1 MHSGMLTRRAWLFGT
16 AGLASGALLNAV
28 SSVALHI
35 RKEEDFIRVAAPY
48 LHFLSGRPLERLKSG
63 AAVLYTMQLAI
74 SRDNFTTLE
83 RRAFERFVVSFDI
96 WEEKFSIVG
105 IGMQKGT
112 ASHLDSIAAE
122 EWCVKHLGLTTR
134 GLNAQTPYWVR
145 LELRAEEP
153 KDAVTLLTQPPIALT
168 KLVELFARPPKH
180 EADRWAAEQGP
191 FRLMD
196 LKL

>member
-1 MHSGMLTRRAWLFGT
+1 MHPSMLTRRAWLFGT
-16 AGLASGALLNAV
+16 AGLACGALLNAV
-28 SSVALHI
+28 SIATL
-35 RKEEDFIRVAAPY
+35 RLRRQEDFLRLAAPH

-63 AAVLYTMQLAI
+63 SSVLYTMQMAI
-74 SRDNFTTLE
+74 SKDNFATFE
-83 RRAFERFVVSFDI
+83 RRTFERFVVSFDI

-105 IGMQKGT
+105 IGMAKGA
-112 ASHLDSIAAE
+112 ASHLDSAAAE
-122 EWCVKHLGLTTR
+122 DWCVSHLGLPLAA
-134 GLNAQTPYWVR
+134 LNQQIPYWIR

-153 KDAVTLLTQPPIALT
+153 KDAATLLTQPPLALA

-180 EADRWAAEQGP
+180 EADRWTAEQGP